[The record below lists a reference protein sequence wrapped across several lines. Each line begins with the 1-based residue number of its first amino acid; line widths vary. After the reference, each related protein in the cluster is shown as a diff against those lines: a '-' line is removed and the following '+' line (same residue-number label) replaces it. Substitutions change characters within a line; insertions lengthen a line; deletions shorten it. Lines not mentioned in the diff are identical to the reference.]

1 MTEKKN
7 QHYIPKFYLRNF
19 SYEKN
24 GKQIGVYNL
33 SNEIFVS
40 KGKLKTQG
48 SKNFFYGQDG
58 VIEDELANI
67 ENILAQQLNKIISEE
82 KIPIKLTKE
91 HIDLLVFVCLTDL
104 RNPVRI
110 NSFKNGFSEMGKR
123 LVELDPNIILEN
135 FIPILSHDEAIKMSM
150 SNIPEVIK
158 EIFDLDFK
166 ILKNTTKQ
174 PFIISD
180 FPIVKYNQF
189 LELRNW
195 PLSKSGYGLSGLQI
209 FIPLN
214 PEIMLLFYDSEIYK
228 VGDKKQKIVLIN
240 DLLDIENLNILQFVN
255 CFESIF
261 FNEKTSEEYIR
272 KLVVKAKKY
281 KRANESTAHTSYV
294 IDKNTENINEIKK
307 GKENL
312 IIVGSIDVETKLKI
326 SQIKIHSKGQYKK
339 LNSSASQL
347 RKHCEKRMME
357 KRNYR

>member
-1 MTEKKN
+1 MSEKKN

-19 SYEKN
+19 SYQNN
-24 GKQIGVYNL
+24 GKEIGIYNL
-33 SNEIFVS
+33 LNDFFVS

-48 SKNFFYGQDG
+48 SKNFFYGQDC
-58 VIEDELANI
+58 VIENELANI
-67 ENILAQQLNKIISEE
+67 ENLLAQQLNKITSDEE
-82 KIPIKLTKE
+82 IPKKLTKE
-91 HIDLLVFVCLTDL
+91 HIDLLLFVCLTDL

-110 NSFKNGFSEMGKR
+110 NSFKNGFIEMGKR
-123 LVELDPNIILEN
+123 LSELDPNIDLKN
-135 FIPILSHDEAIKMSM
+135 FIPILSHDDAVKMSM
-150 SNIPEVIK
+150 SGIKEVIE
-158 EIFDLDFK
+158 EIVDLDFK

-174 PFIISD
+174 PFLTSD

-189 LELRNW
+189 LENRNW
-195 PLSKSGYGLSGLQI
+195 HLSKSGYGLSGLQI

-214 PEIMLLFYDSEIYK
+214 SELMLLFYDSEIYK
-228 VGDKKQKIVLIN
+228 IGDKKQKIVLIN

-255 CFESIF
+255 CFGNIY

-281 KRANESTAHTSYV
+281 KRANESTAHTSYL
-294 IDKNTENINEIKK
+294 INKNTDNINEIRK

-312 IIVGSIDVETKLKI
+312 IIIGSIDVETKLKI

>member
-19 SYEKN
+19 SYENN
-24 GKQIGVYNL
+24 GKQIGVFNL
-33 SNEIFVS
+33 LNEIFVS

-58 VIEDELANI
+58 LIEDELANI
-67 ENILAQQLNKIISEE
+67 ENILAQQLQKITSKEE
-82 KIPIKLTKE
+82 IPKKLTKE
-91 HIDLLVFVCLTDL
+91 HIHLLSFLCITDL

-110 NSFKNGFSEMGKR
+110 NIFKNGFLEIGKQ
-123 LVELDPNIILEN
+123 LIELDPNIDLKK
-135 FIPILSHDEAIKMSM
+135 FIPELSHDDAVKMSM
-150 SNIPEVIK
+150 SNISEVVE
-158 EIFDLDFK
+158 EILDLDFK

-174 PFIISD
+174 PFLTSD

-189 LELRNW
+189 LESRNW

-261 FNEKTSEEYIR
+261 FNEKTSEEYIQ
-272 KLVVKAKKY
+272 KLNIKAKKY
-281 KRANESTAHTSYV
+281 KRANESTAHSSYL
-294 IDKNTENINEIKK
+294 IDKGIDNINEVKK
-307 GKENL
+307 GKKNL

-326 SQIKIHSKGQYKK
+326 SQIKVHSKGQYKK
-339 LNSSASQL
+339 ISSSASQL

-357 KRNYR
+357 NRNYR